1 MPLSKWCLSIYDT
14 PLSRF
19 EECILKGNLSALII
33 LGFPTE
39 QQLTTAWNSI
49 IEEYTD
55 AMGDGEYNM
64 YINLYKELE
73 LMRIDYESV
82 KLLVAALRKIY
93 SDYFCDELRRLLR
106 TDFKFNINDL
116 PTYYDEL
123 DKCDRRAK
131 GLKINLDLKQIEFD
145 QVKNKL
151 NEKDNTKIDKNYF
164 TSILITLSRFNKY
177 RLTKDIFIN
186 EYCEH
191 VKQFSLNLKEISRNS

>member
-1 MPLSKWCLSIYDT
+1 
-14 PLSRF
+14 
-19 EECILKGNLSALII
+19 
-33 LGFPTE
+33 
-39 QQLTTAWNSI
+39 
-49 IEEYTD
+49 
-55 AMGDGEYNM
+55 
-64 YINLYKELE
+64 
-73 LMRIDYESV
+73 
-82 KLLVAALRKIY
+82 LRKIY